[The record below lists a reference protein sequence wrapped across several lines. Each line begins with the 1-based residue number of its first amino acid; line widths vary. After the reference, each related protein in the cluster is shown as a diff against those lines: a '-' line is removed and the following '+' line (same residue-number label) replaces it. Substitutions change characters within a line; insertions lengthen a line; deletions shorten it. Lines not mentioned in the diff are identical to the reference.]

1 MNETQ
6 IYSAIMFFA
15 GVALTHAVFYF
26 DKINKEKKFFILLSS
41 TILQVLDNIHLINK
55 STLEFIKEQ
64 LKTLDESKAEEYLEK
79 EKDKLLIFME
89 VYVLLLIK
97 AVPQQGRKYI
107 NYRSWSEA
115 KSLIEELRGFTE
127 NEQSKS
133 GTLED

>member
-1 MNETQ
+1 M
-6 IYSAIMFFA
+6 
-15 GVALTHAVFYF
+15 
-26 DKINKEKKFFILLSS
+26 SS

-97 AVPQQGRKYI
+97 AVPEQGRKYI

-133 GTLED
+133 RTLED